1 MRCTPD
7 SRTPSSGRNHK
18 LRRKPVAHTLA
29 HDIMDIYE
37 FLAQHDI
44 PYERVD
50 HPPVFTCEEAERLVP
65 PLPGVHTKNLFL
77 RDKKGRNHVLVMVD
91 HAKSVNLKALSSLLG
106 LTNLSMASAERLQKH
121 LGVEAG
127 AVSILAVVNDTEC
140 AATVVVDS
148 DVWNAE
154 VLQCHPLVNTSTL
167 AIRRTDIQRIFE
179 ITGHEWK
186 IVDIPQPSG

>member
-1 MRCTPD
+1 
-7 SRTPSSGRNHK
+7 
-18 LRRKPVAHTLA
+18 
-29 HDIMDIYE
+29 MDIYE
-37 FLAQHDI
+37 FLARHGI
-44 PYERVD
+44 PYQRVD

-106 LTNLSMASAERLQKH
+106 LTNLSMASAERLQKY

-127 AVSILAVVNDTEC
+127 AVSILAIVNDNEC

-148 DVWNAE
+148 DVWKADT
-154 VLQCHPLVNTSTL
+154 LQCHPLVNTSTL
-167 AIRRTDIQRIFE
+167 AIHRSDIARILE
-179 ITGHEWK
+179 ITGHDWTV
-186 IVDIPQPSG
+186 VDIPQSAEFSGRRPQLDRNSQGR

>member
-1 MRCTPD
+1 MLGD
-7 SRTPSSGRNHK
+7 
-18 LRRKPVAHTLA
+18 V
-29 HDIMDIYE
+29 IMDIYE
-37 FLAQHDI
+37 FLAQHGISYD
-44 PYERVD
+44 RVD

-65 PLPGVHTKNLFL
+65 TLPGVHTKNLFL

-106 LTNLSMASAERLQKH
+106 FTNLSMASAERLQKH
-121 LGVEAG
+121 LGVEPG
-127 AVSILAVVNDTEC
+127 AVSILAIVNDTEC

-148 DVWNAE
+148 DVWRAD

-167 AIRRTDIQRIFE
+167 AIRRSDIQRILK

-186 IVDIPQPSG
+186 TVDIPGSAMN